1 MYLIVRLNKNYLIHV
16 MSKLPHL
23 KPKQLIKTLKQ
34 TGFSINRVSGNH
46 YILYKNDSYPPI
58 TVPYHNK
65 DLKTGTLSAILKQ
78 AKISI
83 DELIDL
89 L

>member
-1 MYLIVRLNKNYLIHV
+1 MP
-16 MSKLPHL
+16 KLPRL
-23 KPKQLIKTLKQ
+23 KPKQLIKALKRADF
-34 TGFSINRVSGNH
+34 TIDRVKGSH
-46 YILYKNDSYPPI
+46 YILYKNDSCPPI

-78 AKISI
+78 AKIST
-83 DELIDL
+83 EKLIDL